1 MSQIEK
7 RQEAMRVF
15 RRLGNRAILGGY
27 PRDIIFGVGDVVPKD
42 IDVWVAR
49 QGRPLEDL
57 MRTAEDIFAK
67 AKQHIAK
74 VHDGAQYGNGTVV
87 ISSDGASDIE
97 PVEVIF
103 HPGLDA
109 RMAMNTFDID
119 LCKCYI
125 GHGGM
130 WSSPMA
136 SESYVT
142 NRILVNATHDYVKY
156 ADHLRRVLAKF
167 PNMKVLADLRGPF
180 ITRTY
185 QALVEEGV
193 INAPRQVLQAQ
204 GQDVDR
210 DQVGLQAGGVNL
222 QQAREINWEHVG
234 QVFDRIRAQEA
245 ARVGIPQGQ
254 AQVHNPQVVPAR
266 FFVDDVERLFNIR

>member
-1 MSQIEK
+1 MSPIEK

-27 PRDIIFGVGDVVPKD
+27 PRDILFGVGDVVPKD

-57 MRTAEDIFAK
+57 MRTAEGIFAK

-103 HPGLDA
+103 HPGVDA
-109 RMAMNTFDID
+109 RMAMDTFDID

-130 WSSPMA
+130 WSSPRA

-142 NRILVNATHDYVKY
+142 NRILVKATQDYAKY

-180 ITRTY
+180 LIRTY
-185 QALVEEGV
+185 QALIEEGV

-222 QQAREINWEHVG
+222 HQVREVNWHHVG
-234 QVFDRIRAQEA
+234 EVFNRLRAEA
-245 ARVGIPQGQ
+245 AAGVGIPQGQ

-266 FFVDDVERLFNIR
+266 FFADDIERIFNIR